1 MNQPLHGRRILVTGG
16 ASGIGS
22 AAVDV
27 LSAAGADVMA
37 TYHRTP
43 PPDGAT
49 IRWLQCDLRDAAA
62 VDAMVTLA
70 AQACGP
76 GLDAFCGQG
85 LGG

>member
-1 MNQPLHGRRILVTGG
+1 MNQPPHGRRILVTGG

-37 TYHRTP
+37 TSRRTP

-62 VDAMVTLA
+62 VDAMVTSA

-76 GLDAFCGQG
+76 GLDASCGQG